1 MIITDRQKFTFT
13 SENDIEAISDTLNFI
28 DTETEKFNTSKREA
42 YKIRMMFEESL
53 LKLLEY
59 SRFNNNEPVTA
70 EVSASNIMGNVKF
83 AIRIPGEHFDFLK
96 SIQTNSAIDSDE
108 LSPEIGDAIN
118 GILLQQFADRLRY
131 DHRNGINYI
140 RIAALRSP
148 YNALFGILAAI
159 LLAVLSGI
167 LMRIYASPETCSYV
181 QKSFLEPVSS
191 LIMNAM
197 KMCTIPLVFFSVMLS
212 TASFGSLAD
221 MKRTAMRCMACFF
234 SVQTAAAVISVGVF
248 FILKPAMMSAAGDLA
263 GMVVPG
269 AEPNANFLTK
279 IFKDLVPPS
288 LLEPFLDNDVSQLLI
303 LGILF
308 GLALRQAD
316 VKRLRNAFEEFNKL
330 LIKALDIVL
339 KFTPVIVFC
348 SISLQVLDLGLEAVS
363 NMAWLA
369 VCITV
374 CEITVMIAYCAA
386 VRIIS
391 GMSVKRFTSS
401 AFPAMIT
408 SASIMS
414 TKAAIPTNMAA
425 CKKLGVPSN
434 IYSISVPMSA
444 IFNKQGDYVPCVV
457 SALFLALMCGIEVS
471 AWNVFLLAI
480 QAIIIVIASS
490 QMTAILVIPESLG
503 VPSAAVQ
510 LILGITALMDIAGVA
525 LDSLGASASSV
536 MIAGRENLRD
546 ERL

>member
-1 MIITDRQKFTFT
+1 
-13 SENDIEAISDTLNFI
+13 
-28 DTETEKFNTSKREA
+28 
-42 YKIRMMFEESL
+42 
-53 LKLLEY
+53 
-59 SRFNNNEPVTA
+59 
-70 EVSASNIMGNVKF
+70 
-83 AIRIPGEHFDFLK
+83 
-96 SIQTNSAIDSDE
+96 
-108 LSPEIGDAIN
+108 
-118 GILLQQFADRLRY
+118 
-131 DHRNGINYI
+131 
-140 RIAALRSP
+140 
-148 YNALFGILAAI
+148 
-159 LLAVLSGI
+159 
-167 LMRIYASPETCSYV
+167 
-181 QKSFLEPVSS
+181 
-191 LIMNAM
+191 
-197 KMCTIPLVFFSVMLS
+197 
-212 TASFGSLAD
+212 
-221 MKRTAMRCMACFF
+221 
-234 SVQTAAAVISVGVF
+234 
-248 FILKPAMMSAAGDLA
+248 MSAAGDLA

-279 IFKDLVPPS
+279 ILKELVPPS
-288 LLEPFLDNDVSQLLI
+288 LIEPFLDNDVSQLLI

-316 VKRLRNAFEEFNKL
+316 TNKLRKGFEEFNKL

-414 TKAAIPTNMAA
+414 SKAAIPTNMAA

-434 IYSISVPMSA
+434 IYNISVPMSA

-457 SALFLALMCGIEVS
+457 SALFLALMCGIEVT